1 MHFLKG
7 QFLTWYISS
16 VFGQNWWFLSKI
28 HPYLIFLNKKRVLG
42 DKKGVS
48 NVLTTVYSREG
59 KLFVSIKYRGHD
71 IKYLRIE
78 KFFKIEF
85 FQHSEQDWNWC
96 PPNVFGSQLC
106 LHSSCK
112 QYWLQ
117 PIPLVSNTA
126 CNQYWLLQNRMQS
139 IQCNSSN
146 ASITLCLQ
154 QNCNQLQPISNAT
167 KINLTIFHGA
177 NQ

>member
-1 MHFLKG
+1 MGPPPPCLEKSDFRPKMVILRSWEFLPCMNFRIFIENGNFGSWEMHFFQKTNFWPDIFHQFSVKIDDFCLK
-7 QFLTWYISS
+7 FTLIWFFWTKTSS
-16 VFGQNWWFLSKI
+16 S
-28 HPYLIFLNKKRVLG
+28 

-59 KLFVSIKYRGHD
+59 KLFVSIKYRGLE

-85 FQHSEQDWNWC
+85 FQHSEQDWNWR

-112 QYWLQ
+112 QY
-117 PIPLVSNTA
+117 
-126 CNQYWLLQNRMQS
+126 
-139 IQCNSSN
+139 
-146 ASITLCLQ
+146 CL
-154 QNCNQLQPISNAT
+154 
-167 KINLTIFHGA
+167 
-177 NQ
+177 